1 MKKININKNYGTLF
15 FITGLSGSGKSSIS
29 KKIAKK
35 IERIY
40 GPTFLYSGERV
51 RNIFKFYG
59 YSRKERIELGKKNIQ
74 FINYI
79 LKQKINVV
87 YDAIALLKVLRKIK
101 RKTINNYVEIFIKTN
116 VKEIIKFNKKKKIYK
131 KYTKNVVGMH
141 IKPEFPNNPDI
152 IIVND
157 FNKNIDKL
165 ANELFRKIKERVV
178 IK

>member
-101 RKTINNYVEIFIKTN
+101 RKTI
-116 VKEIIKFNKKKKIYK
+116 
-131 KYTKNVVGMH
+131 
-141 IKPEFPNNPDI
+141 FPNDTFMSI
-152 IIVND
+152 YHTSCHGRCSFFYYIWQS
-157 FNKNIDKL
+157 
-165 ANELFRKIKERVV
+165 RKFTA
-178 IK
+178 